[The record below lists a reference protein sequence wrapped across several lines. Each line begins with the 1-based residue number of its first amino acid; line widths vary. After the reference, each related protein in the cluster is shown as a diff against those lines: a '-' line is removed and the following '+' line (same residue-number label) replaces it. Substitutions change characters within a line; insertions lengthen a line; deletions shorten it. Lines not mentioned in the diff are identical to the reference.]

1 MEVIIQPD
9 EAAASALAARI
20 VQRLLTRKPAAVLG
34 LPAGGTPRRLY
45 QELRGLHRDG
55 ALSFRAATTFNLDEY
70 IGIAADHPASFRAAL
85 QAQLFDHVDVTPERT
100 HIPDG
105 MAADPAAECEAYERL
120 IAAAGGIDLQILGIG
135 ADGHLGFNEPSSS
148 LGSRT
153 RVKTLMASTRARS
166 AGEFGGGADNVP
178 RHAIT
183 MGLGTILEARQ
194 CLLLAFGDAKA
205 EAIRRAVEGPVTAM
219 CPASVLQ
226 LHPDVRV
233 VLDPAA
239 ARLLEL
245 RQYYLEVYA
254 NKPEWQRD

>member
-9 EAAASALAARI
+9 DAAASALAARI
-20 VQRLLTRKPAAVLG
+20 VQRLLTRKPDAVLG
-34 LPAGGTPRRLY
+34 LPAGSTPRRLY
-45 QELRGLHRDG
+45 QELIRLHRDA

-70 IGIAADHPASFRAAL
+70 VGISAEHPTSFRAAL
-85 QAQLFDHVDVTPERT
+85 RAQLFDHIDLTPERT

-105 MAADPAAECEAYERL
+105 LAADPAAECEEYERL

-153 RVKTLMASTRARS
+153 RVKTLMASTRARN
-166 AGEFGGGADNVP
+166 AAEFGGNDNVP

-205 EAIRRAVEGPVTAM
+205 EAIRRAIEGPVTAM

-239 ARLLEL
+239 AQSLEL
-245 RQYYLEVYA
+245 REYYLEVYA
-254 NKPEWQRD
+254 NKPDWQRE

>member
-1 MEVIIQPD
+1 VEVIIQPD

-20 VQRLLTRKPAAVLG
+20 VQRLLTRKPAAVIG

-45 QELRGLHRDG
+45 QELSRLHRDG
-55 ALSFRAATTFNLDEY
+55 GLSFRAATTFNLDEY
-70 IGIAADHPASFRAAL
+70 IGIPANHPGSFRAAL

-153 RVKTLMASTRARS
+153 RVKTLMASTRVQS
-166 AGEFGGGADNVP
+166 AGDFGGAGHVP

-205 EAIRRAVEGPVTAM
+205 EAIRRAIEGPVTAM

-226 LHPDVRV
+226 LHADVRV

-245 RQYYLEVYA
+245 REYYLEVYA